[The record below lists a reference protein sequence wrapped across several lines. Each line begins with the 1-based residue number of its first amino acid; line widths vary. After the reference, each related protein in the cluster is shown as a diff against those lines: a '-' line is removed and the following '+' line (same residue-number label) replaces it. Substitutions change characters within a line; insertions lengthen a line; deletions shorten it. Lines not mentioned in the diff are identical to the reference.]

1 MKSYTYQYGF
11 SAMHREVMYDQD
23 GRHQKAK
30 KTLAVLT
37 DFITTTGRDPANL
50 SLLDIGCST
59 GHMTQVYGSIFGK
72 VVGIDIDEP
81 AVRHAEQN
89 NNLDN
94 VDFSV
99 SDSMALDF
107 EDDVF
112 DCVTCTQIYEH
123 VPDANRLLSEIYRVL
138 KPGGVCYFAAGN
150 RVKFIEP
157 HYGLPFLSI
166 PPKSIG
172 HLYLRLTGKAKF
184 YYETHLSY
192 WGLRKLVSQF
202 SIFDYTA
209 KVISDPIKYHATEL
223 VRDDSLKQMVSLAIL
238 KVAYW
243 LCPTYIWILR
253 KPSDKEVGATL
264 HS

>member
-1 MKSYTYQYGF
+1 MKGYTYQYGF
-11 SAMHREVMYDQD
+11 STMHREGMYDRD
-23 GRHQKAK
+23 LRDQKAR

-37 DFITTTGRDPANL
+37 DIMVTLGNDPAKL

-59 GHMTQVYGSIFGK
+59 GHMTHIYGSGFGK
-72 VVGIDIDEP
+72 VVGVDIDEP
-81 AVRHAEQN
+81 AVRYAEQN
-89 NNLDN
+89 NDLDN
-94 VDFSV
+94 VSFSV
-99 SDSMALDF
+99 SDSMALGF

-123 VPDANRLLSEIYRVL
+123 VPDADRLISEIYRVL

-150 RVKFIEP
+150 RIRLIEP
-157 HYGLPFLSI
+157 HYRLPLLSV
-166 PPKSIG
+166 PPKRIG
-172 HLYLRLTGKAKF
+172 NLYLRLAGHANH

-202 SIFDYTA
+202 SILDYTA
-209 KVISDPIKYHATEL
+209 KVIADPVKYHATEI
-223 VRDDSLKQMVSLAIL
+223 VRAGSLKQMVALTIL

-253 KPSDKEVGATL
+253 KPGPT
-264 HS
+264 